1 MFPQGTLPS
10 LDGDGRL
17 MLAPGGGLL
26 TNPDGHGGLVRA
38 LARHRMLDDMRSRGI
53 STLFYFQV
61 DNPLVNVPDPLFL
74 GYHIDRGADVSV
86 KVIPKRSAE
95 EKLGVIALGGGRAC
109 IVEYSDLDQRR
120 MHARGPDGR
129 LLFEQGSIAI
139 HIFSVDFLSREDL
152 DLPLH
157 VARKKVKVL
166 DPATGA
172 IVEKDAIKLERFI
185 FDLLPVSDRVL
196 FYETVREDEFSPVK
210 NREGLDS
217 PETCV
222 RDQVAKAARMLE
234 ACGVRVPRDSRGVP
248 LHRLEIAATWAW
260 DLPALKAKVAG
271 ADIRIDGD
279 RLFDA

>member
-1 MFPQGTLPS
+1 
-10 LDGDGRL
+10 
-17 MLAPGGGLL
+17 
-26 TNPDGHGGLVRA
+26 
-38 LARHRMLDDMRSRGI
+38 
-53 STLFYFQV
+53 
-61 DNPLVNVPDPLFL
+61 
-74 GYHIDRGADVSV
+74 
-86 KVIPKRSAE
+86 
-95 EKLGVIALGGGRAC
+95 
-109 IVEYSDLDQRR
+109 
-120 MHARGPDGR
+120 
-129 LLFEQGSIAI
+129 
-139 HIFSVDFLSREDL
+139 
-152 DLPLH
+152 

-185 FDLLPVSDRVL
+185 FDVLPVADRVL

-210 NREGLDS
+210 NRDGLDS

-234 ACGVRVPRDSRGVP
+234 ACGVSVPRDARGAP

-260 DLPALKAKVAG
+260 DLPALKARLAG